1 MRTLRSTWTQ
11 ESGWADLPPVQTP
24 PSLVL
29 IFGTRAQ
36 LDGPALGQLAEGVP
50 RDRIFGCSTA
60 GQIDGTCVVDDAVV
74 ATSVWF
80 DRVHHV
86 AVSGCADGGGGLRVF
101 GEVLARRLPV
111 EGLTHALV
119 FCDGTR
125 VNGAQLIDGLVAG
138 LPAGVTV
145 SGGLAGDGESLAVT
159 TVVHEG
165 VAATGLISVLG
176 LYGPLRVRTG
186 TLGGWIPFGPSR
198 RVTASTGGVLRQF
211 DGESALDVYKRY
223 LGPFAAGLP
232 RSGLLFPL
240 LIEPP
245 QGTPVARLIL
255 DVDHVG
261 DSVTFAGDIPVG
273 STARMMHASLERLIE
288 GATGAAKS
296 AFLEG
301 APLALVVSCV
311 GRRMVLKQR
320 TEEELEAV
328 REVLGE
334 GTTLAGFY
342 SYGELAP
349 AESGQPCRL
358 HNHYIAITTFAEAA

>member
-11 ESGWADLPPVQTP
+11 ESGWADLPSAQTP

-36 LDGPALGQLAEGVP
+36 LDGPALGQLAERVP
-50 RDRIFGCSTA
+50 QNRIFGCSTA
-60 GQIDGTCVVDDAVV
+60 GQIDGISVVDDAIV

-86 AVSGCADGGGGLRVF
+86 AVSGSAASGSDFQRF
-101 GEVLARRLPV
+101 GEALARRLPV
-111 EGLTHALV
+111 GGLTHVLV

-125 VNGAQLIDGLVAG
+125 VNGAQLIEGLVAG
-138 LPAGVTV
+138 LPPGVTV

-165 VAATGLISVLG
+165 VPATGTISVLG
-176 LYGPLRVRTG
+176 LYGPLQVRMG
-186 TLGGWIPFGPSR
+186 TLSGWIPFGPSR
-198 RVTASTGGVLRQF
+198 RVTASTGGVLREL

-223 LGPFAAGLP
+223 LGPFAADLP

-240 LIEPP
+240 LVEPP
-245 QGTPVARLIL
+245 EGTGVARLIL
-255 DVDHVG
+255 DVDLVG
-261 DSVTFAGDIPVG
+261 DSVTFAGDVPVG
-273 STARMMHASLERLIE
+273 STARLMHASLERLIE
-288 GATGAAKS
+288 GATGAARS

-301 APLALVVSCV
+301 ATLALVVSCV

-334 GTTLAGFY
+334 GTALAGFY

-349 AESGQPCRL
+349 SVAGQPCQL
-358 HNHYIAITTFAEAA
+358 HNHTMTITTFAERA